1 MENTLKIL
9 KNNEYQDYTLYIY
22 IYIYYLLEKPNFQ
35 RKSIKYLNEK
45 FQDVNIKECLKSSF
59 DKKLCN

>member
-22 IYIYYLLEKPNFQ
+22 YLLEKPNFQ
-35 RKSIKYLNEK
+35 SKSIKYLNEK

>member
-22 IYIYYLLEKPNFQ
+22 IYYLLEKPNFQ
-35 RKSIKYLNEK
+35 SKSIKYLNEK
-45 FQDVNIKECLKSSF
+45 FQDVNIKERLKSSF